1 MPPIEE
7 NKNIVTGSTII
18 AGCDTAING
27 TDTTSYTICDGT
39 TSNAY
44 LDFSS
49 SSASF
54 SFDLFQYINSIKLS
68 RDVEL
73 KKDKNS
79 ILILSKSNLA
89 VCWDEELEKFGEHEL
104 ISFEHNLKEDEK
116 CTSKNNSHQDT
127 ENRLD
132 NLISILL
139 KSDGNYVLD
148 LESNL
153 FYKFSPSANSWIK
166 VSGDIKKLNFSR
178 RKKVSQIKKEKNER
192 IFICEKISK
201 KLNFWKGVTHLDQG
215 YIYAPYVPMQTIE
228 IVNDANTF
236 NQNNRIYSRYATTTL
251 NNDNYGTITINDNY
265 GQLDHP

>member
-7 NKNIVTGSTII
+7 NKNIVTGSTIV
-18 AGCDTAING
+18 AGCDTAINS

-39 TSNAY
+39 TSTAY
-44 LDFSS
+44 LNFSS
-49 SSASF
+49 SSDSF

-68 RDVEL
+68 RDIEL

-79 ILILSKSNLA
+79 ILILSKSNL
-89 VCWDEELEKFGEHEL
+89 VLCWDEEFDRFSEHEL

-116 CTSKNNSHQDT
+116 YTSNSYQDT
-127 ENRLD
+127 ENRLE

-139 KSDGNYVLD
+139 KSDGNYILD

-153 FYKFSPSANSWIK
+153 FYKFSSSANSWVK

-215 YIYAPYVPMQTIE
+215 YIYAPYVPVQTLE
-228 IVNDANTF
+228 INDANTF

-251 NNDNYGTITINDNY
+251 NNDNYGTLTINDINY